1 VVSTSPIAIPLIG
14 LVGLYALQTLNGV
27 PWNPLISAGGFAYHL
42 GAMPLFFIA
51 ATGFVDEG
59 RIRSFLWFIVGLA
72 MFECLYAIGQNYF
85 GPSDALAH
93 SQRFQ
98 ARLASEAWWVPG
110 STELIYRPTG
120 LTIGG
125 GGPGIY
131 GFIGVL
137 LALGLLEGWRTT
149 LLGKGGFALGLFAM
163 LVALFLSS
171 IRAFWIG
178 LLIALFVFGTL
189 RRNVRYLILIVGI
202 GWGAAALAISATG
215 GALSTR
221 LAPLLTPWVW
231 FSQERGSELL
241 QVPDIVARYPLG
253 IGLGR
258 ATGSASGQA
267 SQVFPEGLYGQAHN
281 YWVSI
286 TWEASILAPILLAW
300 LLWQISKIG
309 FTILRRSPDRGTRGI
324 VAAILAIDAGIVAM
338 TFSGPSLAGVSS
350 SFAQFFW
357 LLSGLLLALP
367 RSWANA
373 VEPASATEDSLL
385 SDASS
390 VSSAVSRR

>member
-1 VVSTSPIAIPLIG
+1 
-14 LVGLYALQTLNGV
+14 
-27 PWNPLISAGGFAYHL
+27 
-42 GAMPLFFIA
+42 MPLFFVA
-51 ATGFVDEG
+51 ATGFGEER
-59 RIRSFLWFIVGLA
+59 RIRPILWFIVGLA
-72 MFECLYAIGQNYF
+72 LFECLYAVVQNYV
-85 GPSDALAH
+85 GPSHALAL

-98 ARLASEAWWVPG
+98 ARIAGEAWWVPG
-110 STELIYRPTG
+110 SPELIYRPTG

-125 GGPGIY
+125 GGPGVY

-137 LALGLLEGWRTT
+137 VALGLLEGWRTT
-149 LLGKGGFALGLFAM
+149 LRGRFGLLLGVFVM

-171 IRAFWIG
+171 IRAFWLG
-178 LLIALFVFGTL
+178 LLIALFVFGAL
-189 RRNVRYLILIVGI
+189 RRNVRYLIVVVGI
-202 GWGAAALAISATG
+202 GWGAAAVAINATG

-221 LAPLLTPWVW
+221 LSPLLTPWAW

-241 QVPDIVARYPLG
+241 LVPDIVAQYPMG

-267 SQVFPEGLYGQAHN
+267 SQVFPEGVYGQAHN

-286 TWEASILAPILLAW
+286 TWEASILAPILLGW

-309 FTILRRSPDRGTRGI
+309 FSVIRRAPDRGTRGI

-338 TFSGPSLAGVSS
+338 TFAGPSLAGVAS

-357 LLSGLLLALP
+357 FLSGLLLALP
-367 RSWANA
+367 NSWSKA
-373 VEPASATEDSLL
+373 VDPAPTTEGSLL
-385 SDASS
+385 LDADSE
-390 VSSAVSRR
+390 SSAGSRR